1 MKVQD
6 ALILFYHRIA
16 EGVDDPFKLCVSPA
30 KFAAHLDEI
39 GRYGELSTLDDLNL
53 PSLRPRI
60 VVTFDDGYSDNLI
73 NAVPIAE
80 AKGVPVTIFVTSG
93 LLGSHNGFW
102 WDRLGALLSS
112 RPSEI
117 KEITLPS
124 PEGSVRVGLGST
136 RRRKD
141 LQSVRRYLLPLPTTE
156 IHGIL
161 DEVSLQWGVSAA
173 PPPDARPLTPS
184 EFRKLAAS
192 DVVTIGDH
200 TVDHVQLRGLDAED
214 QQQMIASSK
223 ERLER
228 LSGQVI
234 SHFAYPYEART
245 PSTTIRSRQ
254 CDRPASKRHARPSRG
269 TPAPPR
275 TRSACH
281 VARSTTGVDFASGR
295 PWGAGDLSPATNPRL
310 LYKEQ

>member
-1 MKVQD
+1 MKIPG

-30 KFAAHLDEI
+30 NFAAHLDEI
-39 GRYGELSTLDDLNL
+39 GRYGELSTLADLTL

-60 VVTFDDGYSDNLI
+60 IVTFDDGYSDNLI

-80 AKGVPVTIFVTSG
+80 RKGVPVTIFVTSG
-93 LLGSHNGFW
+93 LLGNHNGFW
-102 WDRLGALLSS
+102 WDRLGALLSA
-112 RPSEI
+112 RPPAI

-124 PEGSVRVGLGST
+124 PEGPVHVGLGSI

-141 LQSVRRYLLPLPTTE
+141 LQSVRRYLLPLPTSE

-161 DEVSLQWGVSAA
+161 DDVSHQWGISAA

-184 EFRKLAAS
+184 EFGKMAAY

-200 TVDHVQLRGLDAED
+200 TVDHVQLRGLDGAH

-234 SHFAYPYEART
+234 SHFAYPYGGKDAFDDHSVEAV
-245 PSTTIRSRQ
+245 
-254 CDRPASKRHARPSRG
+254 
-269 TPAPPR
+269 
-275 TRSACH
+275 RSAGFETAC
-281 VARSTTGVDFASGR
+281 TTFPGNVSSASDPFRLPRRKVDNWS
-295 PWGAGDLSPATNPRL
+295 RL
-310 LYKEQ
+310 HFRAALERWRLVSSR

>member
-1 MKVQD
+1 MKAHS

-30 KFAAHLDEI
+30 KFDAHLDEI
-39 GRYGELSTLDDLNL
+39 GRYGELSTLADLTL

-73 NAVPIAE
+73 NALPIAE

-102 WDRLGALLSS
+102 WDRLGALLSA
-112 RPSEI
+112 RPPAI

-124 PEGSVRVGLGST
+124 PEGPVRVGLGST

-141 LQSVRRYLLPLPTTE
+141 LQSVRRYLLPLPTKE

-161 DEVSLQWGVSAA
+161 DDVSHHWGISAA
-173 PPPDARPLTPS
+173 PPPDARPLTSS
-184 EFRKLAAS
+184 EFVELAAS

-200 TVDHVQLRGLDAED
+200 TVDHVQLRGLDAAD
-214 QQQMIASSK
+214 QEQMIASSK
-223 ERLER
+223 ERLEQ
-228 LSGQVI
+228 LSGQVV
-234 SHFAYPYEART
+234 SHFAYPYGGKDAFDDNSVEAV
-245 PSTTIRSRQ
+245 
-254 CDRPASKRHARPSRG
+254 
-269 TPAPPR
+269 
-275 TRSACH
+275 RSAGFETAC
-281 VARSTTGVDFASGR
+281 TTFPGNASSGSDPFRLPRRKVDNWS
-295 PWGAGDLSPATNPRL
+295 RL
-310 LYKEQ
+310 HFRAALERWRLVTSH